1 MSNGVSLHVLQ
12 HECKIMQ
19 ICCTFTCDQ
28 SHKEKWIYFW
38 KQFDYYVF
46 CVAKFQSIH
55 SHVAKKLTKHRD
67 LDLGQK

>member
-12 HECKIMQ
+12 HECKIIQ

-38 KQFDYYVF
+38 KQFE
-46 CVAKFQSIH
+46 CVLCGQISVDTFTCG
-55 SHVAKKLTKHRD
+55 KKTD
-67 LDLGQK
+67 QA